1 MGRHG
6 HPGILIAM
14 VTVSYHTDPGCPW
27 SWGAEPA
34 VRKLMTEFGDG
45 LAWRW
50 VMAGLARD
58 LAPGESPAASLPPEI
73 RAERM
78 EEWLCVSEKTGAPLD
93 PLLWRDG
100 PLRTTYPA
108 CMAVKAA
115 QEQAADGGY
124 AYLRRLRE
132 AIMCERRKLDGA
144 EALTEEARAAGL
156 DVERFRLSLRSHAIT
171 EAFGA
176 DLEATEALAGEAR
189 DPDEVSSVGREGVPL
204 PTAVFAGG
212 EERRVVSGAASYDAY
227 REAAV
232 TCGAEPAG
240 DSRIGVER
248 ALARFGRVTTREVEL
263 VCELPGPRAGAE
275 LWGLAEAWK
284 VRAVP
289 VLTGHLWEAA

>member
-1 MGRHG
+1 
-6 HPGILIAM
+6 M

-34 VRKLMTEFGDG
+34 VRKLMTEFGDS
-45 LAWRW
+45 LEWRW

-58 LAPGESPAASLPPEI
+58 LAPGESPAAPLPPEV
-73 RAERM
+73 RAQLM
-78 EEWLCVSEKTGAPLD
+78 EEWLRVSEKTGAPLD

-100 PLRTTYPA
+100 PLRSTYPA

-132 AIMCERRKLDGA
+132 AIVCERRKLDGA
-144 EALTEEARAAGL
+144 EALVEEARAAGL
-156 DVERFRLSLRSHAIT
+156 DVERFRSSLRSHAIT

-176 DLEATEALAGEAR
+176 DLEATEALAGEAA
-189 DPDEVSSVGREGVPL
+189 DPDGRSAAGRGGVPL
-204 PTAVFAGG
+204 PTAVFEGG
-212 EERRVVSGAASYDAY
+212 EQRRVVSGAVAYDAL
-227 REAAV
+227 REAAIA
-232 TCGAEPAG
+232 CGAEPSG
-240 DSRIGVER
+240 DGHVSVEQ
-248 ALARFGRVTTREVEL
+248 ALARFGRLTTREVEVL
-263 VCELPGPRAGAE
+263 CDLAGPRAAAE

-289 VLTGHLWEAA
+289 VLTGHLWEPA